1 MVAAVDDTIL
11 LKMGRHRAM
20 RRPWHVLSLD
30 ANSHSSRVSLITMLM
45 NFKKWFI
52 NGLINIFVKNICTYG
67 NTFHSVAISFR
78 SLQRKIAI
86 DDSRLIDDCNCRE
99 TNKRNSIS
107 SGFRHLLTYRNT
119 TLIYPV
125 S

>member
-1 MVAAVDDTIL
+1 MVYKTSNEYI
-11 LKMGRHRAM
+11 R
-20 RRPWHVLSLD
+20 
-30 ANSHSSRVSLITMLM
+30 
-45 NFKKWFI
+45 KKYLYVWKYI
-52 NGLINIFVKNICTYG
+52 
-67 NTFHSVAISFR
+67 HSVAISFR

-119 TLIYPV
+119 RLIYPV